1 MLELILETLSWGMTT
16 ALMSTIFCVMF
27 EVKGKNIKNI
37 ILISTIYG
45 LKLNALEEGNNV
57 AIFFMERFGVVNGIV
72 FRELL
77 LTLPLVLAS
86 YYLLKYMALE
96 QPKHIQSL
104 IVTLPFYIIGAVHLI
119 ATMNNLMLIGSLVIE
134 SAPYPKISFC

>member
-1 MLELILETLSWGMTT
+1 MNKFKLSILFLILFTVTD
-16 ALMSTIFCVMF
+16 A
-27 EVKGKNIKNI
+27 
-37 ILISTIYG
+37 ISTIYG

-57 AIFFMERFGVVNGIV
+57 AILFMERFGVVNGIV

-104 IVTLPFYIIGAVHLI
+104 IATLPCYIIGAVHLI

-134 SAPYPKISFC
+134 SAPFPKISFC